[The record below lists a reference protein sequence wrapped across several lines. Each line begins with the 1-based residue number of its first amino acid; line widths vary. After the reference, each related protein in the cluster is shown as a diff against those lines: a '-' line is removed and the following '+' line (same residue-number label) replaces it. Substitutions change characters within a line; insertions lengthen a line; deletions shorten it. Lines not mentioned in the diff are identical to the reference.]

1 MKKTKEYYICDRC
14 KKTIEDYSKKENYVT
29 DVYNGYFYD
38 LCKECMA
45 DFNEYKIKLSGLDK
59 TYKTLSEKYKFGR
72 YLPREEL
79 KDSDDNE

>member
-14 KKTIEDYSKKENYVT
+14 KKTIEDYSEEENNVT
-29 DVYNGYFYD
+29 DIYNVYFYD
-38 LCKECMA
+38 LCKECMV
-45 DFNEYKIKLSGLDK
+45 DFNEYKAKLAGLDK